1 MPESVLASP
10 LADGSFD
17 GVAAASGGTS
27 LAFASQA
34 GQGVNTGLVWDLA
47 SRAVLGP
54 PIPDFPADRA
64 DWTFGVPVAG
74 TPLVAWTHRDRVHVQ
89 GPGSGH
95 ELVIDGQPD
104 MLGLAAHGGRGAVV
118 AVFGPANDARVAV
131 WDALS
136 GDRLAEFALW
146 LGHGTAIDRS
156 ILHAAPASGPLVALA
171 GEADVLVLDVER
183 GEDIAALPFGDVVLA
198 ASARGPVLVQP
209 ARNALHVRCLNGDW
223 VAVLTVPG
231 PCRPV
236 AAAGDGRSLLVAA
249 ALEDDPC
256 TILAWDV
263 DDSTPS
269 HDVKVPAPV
278 AELALS
284 PDGTLLAATDDGL
297 YTARLRP

>member
-17 GVAAASGGTS
+17 GVAAASGGTP

-34 GQGVNTGLVWDLA
+34 AQGANAGLAWDLA
-47 SRAVLGP
+47 ARAVLGP

-64 DWTFGVPVAG
+64 AWTFGAPAAD
-74 TPLVAWTHRDRVHVQ
+74 TPIVAWTHRERVHVQ
-89 GPGSGH
+89 PPGAGT
-95 ELVIDGQPD
+95 ELVLDGQPD
-104 MLGLAAHGGRGAVV
+104 LLGLAAHRGRAAVV

-131 WDALS
+131 WDARS
-136 GDRLAEFALW
+136 GDQLAEFALW
-146 LGHGTAIDRS
+146 LGHGTAIDRAV
-156 ILHAAPASGPLVALA
+156 LHATPATGPLVALA
-171 GEADVLVLDVER
+171 GEADVVVLDVER
-183 GEDIAALPFGDVVLA
+183 GEDVAALPFGNVVLA

-223 VAVLTVPG
+223 VAVLTAPG
-231 PCRPV
+231 PCHPV
-236 AAAGDGRSLLVAA
+236 AATGSGRSLLAAA
-249 ALEDDPC
+249 ALDDDPC
-256 TILAWDV
+256 TVLAWDA

-278 AELALS
+278 TELALC
-284 PDGTLLAATDDGL
+284 PDGTLVAATDDGL